1 MLINF
6 VQNVNAKQIL
16 NNNNNTSRLK
26 KLKNKNFL
34 KNKSILMI
42 YIKLLKM

>member
-6 VQNVNAKQIL
+6 VQNVNAEQIL